1 MNKIKALLISAAAVF
16 ALAVPVFAAVPATAG
31 LFDGAKNQA
40 CSGANLND
48 TACTANEG
56 AAEVNSTIS
65 VVINLMSFIV
75 GVVSVI
81 MIIIGGIRFVT
92 SQGDSQS
99 ASGARNTVIFAIIGL
114 CVAAFAQLIVRF
126 VLGKATI

>member
-1 MNKIKALLISAAAVF
+1 MNKIKALLISLAAVF
-16 ALAVPVFAAVPATAG
+16 TLAVPIFAAVPAVA
-31 LFDGAKNQA
+31 LFEAAKDQA

-56 AAEVNSTIS
+56 ATQVNSTIS
-65 VVINLMSFIV
+65 TVISLLSFIV

-99 ASGARNTVIFAIIGL
+99 TSAARNTVIFAVVGL